1 MFRRIGWQVLLVG
14 IGFFISASMLVYLAA
29 TYTTE
34 YRPAPGGT
42 YVEGVSGYPQSLN
55 PLLSFYN
62 GADSDVAALVFSGLT
77 RLTMQGE
84 VAPDLALGWEID
96 PTGITYTFRL
106 NPHTLWHDGQPVST
120 DDILFTVGLL
130 QDPDYPGPPHTAQL
144 WQSVQVD
151 KIDDLTVRFVL
162 EEPYA
167 PFLDYT
173 TVGLLP
179 AHLLDGIQAVD
190 LPSLPEFSRAPVGT
204 GPFRL
209 TAVKVAEGLITEV
222 SLKRFNRYYGPAPN
236 IENLVFHFYPTA
248 AASLEAY
255 AEGAVEGVG
264 HVPPELLLEAWQQ
277 ERLNFYSAPQAE
289 MTLLYFNEMLTAT
302 VPFATTEVRQ
312 ALFFALDR
320 TELVAEVLQ
329 GQAVIP
335 QTPLQ
340 PGTWA
345 YSTEGVPQYPY
356 DPEKAR
362 ALFSRAGWTRP
373 TLTGTLRNRVGDS
386 LAFSL
391 MVADE
396 PEDVKVG
403 QLLAEQW
410 ERLGISV
417 TVQAVP
423 VLVCNAALESH
434 DYEVALA
441 HFILPGDPDP
451 YPFWHETQT
460 PVGQNYAGF
469 RHRRISEIIEEA
481 RITNDRGRRV
491 ALYQEFQRLIME
503 EVPAFPLYVPVYTYA
518 VDAQVHDVQI
528 GPLMQSGDR
537 FRNIADWYVLQRRVI
552 VSEQ

>member
-1 MFRRIGWQVLLVG
+1 MFRRIGWQVLLLG
-14 IGFFISASMLVYLAA
+14 IGFLIAAGMLAYLAA

-77 RLTMQGE
+77 RLTMRGE
-84 VAPDLALGWEID
+84 VSPDLAFGWEID
-96 PTGITYTFRL
+96 PTGITYTFHL
-106 NPHTLWHDGQPVST
+106 NPRALWHDGHPVSAK
-120 DDILFTVGLL
+120 DVVFTVGLL
-130 QDPDYPGPPHTAQL
+130 QDPDYPGPPHIAQL
-144 WQSVQVD
+144 WQSVQVA
-151 KIDDLTVRFVL
+151 KIDELTVRFVL

-179 AHLLDGIQAVD
+179 AHLLAGIQAAD

-209 TAVKVAEGLITEV
+209 AEVTVEEGLITAV
-222 SLKRFNRYYGPAPN
+222 SLKRFSRYYGPAPY
-236 IENLVFHFYPTA
+236 IENFVFHFYPTA
-248 AASLEAY
+248 QASFEAY
-255 AEGAVEGVG
+255 TEGAVEGLG
-264 HVPPELLLEAWQQ
+264 RVPPELLTEAWQQ

-289 MTLLYFNEMLTAT
+289 MTLLYFNEMLTET
-302 VPFATTEVRQ
+302 VPFATTPVRQ
-312 ALFFALDR
+312 ALFSALDR
-320 TELVAEVLQ
+320 TELVDEVLQ

-345 YSTEGVPQYPY
+345 YSIEGVPQYPY
-356 DPEKAR
+356 DPERAR

-391 MVADE
+391 LVADE
-396 PEDVKVG
+396 PEDIAVG

-423 VLVCNAALESH
+423 ALVRNAALESH
-434 DYEVALA
+434 DYEVVLA
-441 HFILPGDPDP
+441 HFVLPGDPDP

-481 RITNDRGRRV
+481 RITGNREKRRS
-491 ALYQEFQRLIME
+491 LYQEFQRLIME

-518 VDAQVHDVQI
+518 VDQQVQGVQI

>member
-14 IGFFISASMLVYLAA
+14 IGFLIAAGMLVYLAA

-62 GADSDVAALVFSGLT
+62 GADSDVTALVFSGLT

-84 VAPDLALGWEID
+84 VAPDLVLGWEID

-106 NPHTLWHDGQPVST
+106 NPRALWHDGYPVSAE
-120 DDILFTVGLL
+120 DVIFTIGLL
-130 QDPDYPGPPHTAQL
+130 QDPDYPGPPHIARL
-144 WQSVQVD
+144 WQSVQLA
-151 KIDDLTVRFVL
+151 KIDELTVQFVL

-179 AHLLDGIQAVD
+179 AHILAGIQAAD
-190 LPSLPEFSRAPVGT
+190 LPSLPEFSYAPVGT
-204 GPFRL
+204 GPFRS
-209 TAVKVAEGLITEV
+209 AEVVVEEGLITEV
-222 SLKRFNRYYGPAPN
+222 LLKRFSRYYGPAPY
-236 IENLVFHFYPTA
+236 IENFVFRFYPTA
-248 AASLEAY
+248 QASFEAY
-255 AEGAVEGVG
+255 MEGAVEGVG
-264 HVPPELLLEAWQQ
+264 RVPVELLSEAWQQ
-277 ERLNFYSAPQAE
+277 EDLNFYSAPQAE
-289 MTLLYFNEMLTAT
+289 MTLLYFNEMLTET
-302 VPFATTEVRQ
+302 VPFAATAVRQ

-320 TELVAEVLQ
+320 RGLVDEVLQ

-345 YSTEGVPQYPY
+345 YSVKGVPQYPY

-373 TLTGTLRNRVGDS
+373 TLTGTLRNRVGEPLS
-386 LAFSL
+386 FSL

-396 PEDVKVG
+396 PADIAVG
-403 QLLAEQW
+403 GLLAEQW
-410 ERLGISV
+410 GRLGISV

-423 VLVCNAALESH
+423 PLVRNAALESH

-441 HFILPGDPDP
+441 HFVLPGDPDP

-469 RHRRISEIIEEA
+469 RHRRISELIEEA
-481 RITNDRGRRV
+481 RIVGDREWRLE
-491 ALYQEFQRLIME
+491 LYQEFQRLIME

-518 VDAQVHDVQI
+518 VDKQVQGVQI

-537 FRNIADWYVLQRRVI
+537 FRNIAAWYVLQRRVI